1 MNWPDNPVKTR
12 NPGLGPGWPS
22 NRVWKLCLK
31 QIFLCS
37 SLTNATWLN
46 SFFFLF
52 LLTWMSESACTNFEI
67 NDHVSLQWPQE
78 NLNSWSRNKLKTWPL
93 KMLPHDGLVPFMLW
107 KPAYSKGKVIYF
119 SNNIYVIYSVIYD
132 RFWSLSFEV
141 ESTLLTFLRGLMT
154 I

>member
-1 MNWPDNPVKTR
+1 MTRSKPETRALDRAGHRTGSENYAWNKSFFVRVWPTL
-12 NPGLGPGWPS
+12 PGLIP
-22 NRVWKLCLK
+22 
-31 QIFLCS
+31 
-37 SLTNATWLN
+37 
-46 SFFFLF
+46 FFF

-107 KPAYSKGKVIYF
+107 KPVYSKGKVIYF